1 MGYSLCTDKGLIEL
15 YWNPCLFYRSYS
27 YAYHVERSLLVSS
40 FWGFFFFFGDVCPEL
55 SHLYMTNES
64 FQRLHAS
71 SLVTVSLVFLL
82 QQNMTPHEKLVA
94 CKVD

>member
-15 YWNPCLFYRSYS
+15 YWNRCLFYRSYS
-27 YAYHVERSLLVSS
+27 FAYHVERSLFLSC
-40 FWGFFFFFGDVCPEL
+40 FLGFSGDVCPDV
-55 SHLYMTNES
+55 SHLYMTNEAL
-64 FQRLHAS
+64 QRLHAS
-71 SLVTVSLVFLL
+71 SLIAVSLVFLL

>member
-1 MGYSLCTDKGLIEL
+1 MHIMLSGRYCFL
-15 YWNPCLFYRSYS
+15 
-27 YAYHVERSLLVSS
+27 A
-40 FWGFFFFFGDVCPEL
+40 FWVFFSGDVCPEL